1 MVEMEYLD
9 LLYDIEELM
18 EIFEKESLNIIF
30 LDKSFSISLVKE
42 VLKRISEDLY
52 VGSLFKSK

>member
-18 EIFEKESLNIIF
+18 EIFKKESLNIIF

>member
-18 EIFEKESLNIIF
+18 EIYKKESLNIIF
-30 LDKSFSISLVKE
+30 LDKSFSISLVKK
-42 VLKRISEDLY
+42 VLKRILEDLY

>member
-18 EIFEKESLNIIF
+18 EIYKKESLNIIF
-30 LDKSFSISLVKE
+30 LDKSFSISLVKK

>member
-18 EIFEKESLNIIF
+18 EIFKKESLNIIF
-30 LDKSFSISLVKE
+30 LDKSFSISLVKK

>member
-1 MVEMEYLD
+1 MEYLD

-42 VLKRISEDLY
+42 VLKRILEDLY

>member
-1 MVEMEYLD
+1 MIEMEYLD

-30 LDKSFSISLVKE
+30 LDKSFSISLLKE

>member
-42 VLKRISEDLY
+42 VLKWILEDLY

>member
-18 EIFEKESLNIIF
+18 EIYKKESLNIIF

>member
-18 EIFEKESLNIIF
+18 EIFKKESLNIIF
-30 LDKSFSISLVKE
+30 LDMSFSISLVKE

>member
-30 LDKSFSISLVKE
+30 LDMSFSISLVKE